1 MSDRKYCTFR
11 VGGLLVGVEIDLV
24 QEVLGDVATTRVA
37 LADSSVSGLIN
48 LRGQIVTAVDA
59 RRRLG
64 LSSRREG
71 ERATNVVIGVAHES
85 VSLVV
90 DTEGEVVD
98 VADTDVDVLPE
109 NVSASIREFVTGVCK
124 IEHGLLLLLDAPHL
138 LAVGSDRH
146 DQQPTSIGL
155 P

>member
-1 MSDRKYCTFR
+1 MSERRYCTFH
-11 VGGLLVGVEIDLV
+11 VGGLLVGVEVDLV
-24 QEVLGDVATTRVA
+24 QEVLGDVATTPVP

-64 LSSRREG
+64 LAPRIAGIRS
-71 ERATNVVIGVAHES
+71 TNVVICAAHEP

-90 DTEGEVVD
+90 DSEGEVVD
-98 VADTDVDVLPE
+98 VEDADVELLPE
-109 NVSASIREFVTGVCK
+109 NVSALIRDFVSGVCK
-124 IEHGLLLLLDAPHL
+124 VEHNLLLLLDVPRL

-146 DQQPTSIGL
+146 EQPTTIGTL
-155 P
+155 